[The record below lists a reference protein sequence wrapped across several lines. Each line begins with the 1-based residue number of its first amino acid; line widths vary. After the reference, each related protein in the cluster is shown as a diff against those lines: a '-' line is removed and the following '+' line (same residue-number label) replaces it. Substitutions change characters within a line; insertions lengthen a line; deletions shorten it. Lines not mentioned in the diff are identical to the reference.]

1 MKCPKCGGEIGRFE
15 LSPNC
20 KHCGANIFYSQQK
33 TLLTRDAKK
42 CELEYASFRIMVA
55 KLKNAF
61 VGGKLQI
68 LRIVAM
74 ICAIGAIMVPFA
86 TVRSTVSVIDAKFSF
101 GALGIFNGFSDGTL
115 GVIFNLREYIPS
127 QVGLCLALLGLI
139 VAIFLMG
146 FGVFVAL
153 VLSFLNIQKSAKITR
168 ILSVIGGILCIG
180 ASVVSILTP
189 SVMEKSGFLE
199 GSLGAG
205 SFLCLL
211 VFVVIFILNHLIIKK
226 NIRPEIKQVD
236 LDRKALNKKVKS
248 GEVSLD
254 DLPLPVFETEEE
266 KIARLKREAES
277 KALAEKGKA
286 GEDNGR

>member
-20 KHCGANIFYSQQK
+20 KHCGVNIFYSQQK

-42 CELEYASFRIMVA
+42 CELEYAAFRIMVA

-61 VGGKLQI
+61 IGGKLQI

-74 ICAIGAIMVPFA
+74 ICAIGAIFVPFA
-86 TVRSTVSVIDAKFSF
+86 TVTSTVPLIDAKLSF
-101 GALGIFNGFSDGTL
+101 GALGIFNAFSDGTL
-115 GVIFNLREYIPS
+115 AVLFNLKGYIPS

-139 VAIFLMG
+139 VAIFLTG

-153 VLSFLNIQKSAKITR
+153 ILSFLNIQKSARITR
-168 ILSVIGGILCIG
+168 VLSVIGGILCAIS
-180 ASVVSILTP
+180 AVVSALAP
-189 SVMEKSGFLE
+189 GVMEKAGFLD
-199 GSLGAG
+199 GSLGLG
-205 SFLCLL
+205 SFLCIL
-211 VFVVIFILNHLIIKK
+211 VFVFIFVLNHLIIKK
-226 NIRPEIKQVD
+226 NIHPEIKQVD
-236 LDRKALNKKVKS
+236 IDRKALNKKVKS

-266 KIARLKREAES
+266 KEARLKREAES
-277 KALAEKGKA
+277 RTLAEKGKA
-286 GEDNGR
+286 GEEGGR